1 MILTQLHQKCKIFML
16 AEFSTSD
23 LLKTLISLLVI
34 INPLAAIPIYL
45 ALTEGLKEEVIK
57 KVYRTASKSVFFVL
71 AISALA
77 GEIIL
82 KVLGISLVS
91 FKIGGGILLAVIA
104 FNMMMADNRHK
115 NPTKDEEDELMS
127 KGESIALVPLT
138 IPLLT
143 GPGSMS
149 VCIITASKYPGFL
162 GYIYILISAI
172 VVAFIVRFV
181 LKGAPKIK
189 DKVGKSGMN
198 VMTKVFS
205 LFLMALAIE
214 LIGSGL
220 GQMFPNWT
228 HIQGIS

>member
-1 MILTQLHQKCKIFML
+1 ML
-16 AEFSTSD
+16 DNFSTAE
-23 LLKTLISLLVI
+23 LMKTLISLLVI

-45 ALTEGLKEEVIK
+45 SLTEGLKEDVIK
-57 KVYRTASKSVFFVL
+57 NVYRTASKSVFLVL
-71 AISALA
+71 AISTLA

-82 KVLGISLVS
+82 RTLGISLIS

-104 FNMMMADNRHK
+104 FNMMMADNKHK
-115 NPTKDEEDELMS
+115 NPTKDEEDELMN
-127 KGESIALVPLT
+127 KGASIALVPLT

-149 VCIITASKYPGFL
+149 VCIITASKYSGIL
-162 GYIYILISAI
+162 GYVYILISAFI
-172 VVAFIVRFV
+172 IAGIVRVV
-181 LKGAPKIK
+181 LKTAPKIK
-189 DKVGKSGMN
+189 EKLGKSGMN

-220 GQMFPNWT
+220 GMMFPNWVHLPPT
-228 HIQGIS
+228 T

>member
-1 MILTQLHQKCKIFML
+1 MFIR
-16 AEFSTSD
+16 
-23 LLKTLISLLVI
+23 
-34 INPLAAIPIYL
+34 N
-45 ALTEGLKEEVIK
+45 
-57 KVYRTASKSVFFVL
+57 
-71 AISALA
+71 
-77 GEIIL
+77 
-82 KVLGISLVS
+82 
-91 FKIGGGILLAVIA
+91 
-104 FNMMMADNRHK
+104 
-115 NPTKDEEDELMS
+115 
-127 KGESIALVPLT
+127 GESIALVPLT

-143 GPGSMS
+143 GSGSMS
-149 VCIITASKYPGFL
+149 VCIITASKYSGFL

-172 VVAFIVRFV
+172 VVAFIVRLV